1 MRIFVDADACP
12 RLIKE
17 VLYKAAIRTNTKLI
31 LVANQYLTHP
41 ISPLIRIIKVA
52 SGFDVADNK
61 IVDEIEAADLVV
73 TADIPLASFVVQKG
87 AIAINPRGKT
97 YTADNIK
104 QQLAHRN
111 LMSELRDNQVIQGG
125 PRAFGK
131 LDVQAFANALDRIL
145 VATLRSS
152 QH

>member
-17 VLYKAAIRTNTKLI
+17 VLYKAVLRTNTELI

-41 ISPLIRIIKVA
+41 LSPLIRVIKVA

-61 IVDEIEAADLVV
+61 IVDEINADDLVI
-73 TADIPLASFVVQKG
+73 TADIPLANLVVQKA
-87 AIAINPRGKT
+87 AIAINPRGKL
-97 YTADNIK
+97 YTADNIT
-104 QQLAHRN
+104 QQLAVRN
-111 LMSELRDNQVIQGG
+111 LMSELRDNQVIHGG

-131 LDVQAFANALDRIL
+131 LDVQAFANTLDRIL
-145 VATLRSS
+145 AVTTQPNKR
-152 QH
+152 